1 MQWNVLLA
9 LCVIGCKAG
18 SKRWC
23 GGRWLPLRGSSAAH
37 TSHNFLS
44 IKVDVRRV
52 SGSSPLSST
61 IYPVVFRYQEQKP
74 ANFAGFLL
82 FWYDFAHFYTE
93 NVPIFR
99 AYFRAFL
106 NERKRYLSAFRNCSP
121 NSSIFLS
128 IYIHILDILASKI
141 GFSLRFLKPFSFFTK
156 FVRFAALIRS
166 NCNFMTA
173 HFSPIYRT
181 LSVLLHSDVN
191 VL

>member
-1 MQWNVLLA
+1 M
-9 LCVIGCKAG
+9 IGYRAG
-18 SKRWC
+18 SERWC

-37 TSHNFLS
+37 TSLERLS

-82 FWYDFAHFYTE
+82 FRRNFAHFCAE

-99 AYFRAFL
+99 ARFRAFL

-121 NSSIFLS
+121 NCSIFLS

-156 FVRFAALIRS
+156 FVGFAALIRS
-166 NCNFMTA
+166 DFSFMTA
-173 HFSPIYRT
+173 HFSPIYHT
-181 LSVLLHSDVN
+181 LSVLLHSGVN